1 MKYRCLIMLFGIGA
15 GMTIKRYSPNL
26 HLIAPSTETRMVEDA
41 KGQYVDLREILQL
54 SREELDELLLA
65 ALTEDEK

>member
-1 MKYRCLIMLFGIGA
+1 MN
-15 GMTIKRYSPNL
+15 RYSPNL
-26 HLIAPSTETRMVEDA
+26 HLIAPSTEARMTEDA
-41 KGQYVDLREILQL
+41 NGQYVDLREILQL